1 MKRTTIHISSIFVS
15 SFLTVTALY
24 AQVPTAGD
32 IRGYMDD
39 AYTWGENSGY
49 GTARSIALGS
59 AMTAVGGELGS
70 VSINPAGSAVASYSQ
85 ISITPGASISMTN
98 TTGIQ
103 TLSGDTYMNNNVKS
117 TNGRFICPNG
127 GFTFAFNTGRATGL
141 KRVSF
146 SFVSNTQNFYNSYI
160 QASGQPQSTTSLAGS
175 LASDASH
182 YGWDDYL
189 DLAYRQDIILWHD
202 ALPENTYFGITEWPW
217 DDGTVRT
224 DGEIRQNY
232 SSKKIGSKNDF
243 VLNLAM
249 NFSDIVYIGANFGMQ
264 NLRYKLDEY
273 YREQATLD
281 SYFTTGFN
289 NLTHTHYY
297 SCSGFGVYGKFGI
310 LVTPVGGLR
319 IGAAIQ
325 TPTKLNISESYSDS
339 FTNNYDGETFSNSR
353 PVNNVRFRLQTP
365 MRFNVGLA
373 YAFGSTVL
381 LSADYERANYGKSRY
396 IPYYIE
402 DQSWFDDVNR
412 QLDGSM
418 GGDRLTASNIFRA
431 GIEINVLQ
439 ELPIRLGYNFVN
451 GGTEFYNAYG
461 IASARTSQAVTF
473 GLGYNSPG
481 SFFFDLGGRFEF
493 LPDQILSPYS
503 DYDNRARAQANLKTI
518 CAPVIQSRRN
528 LLSIVGTI
536 GWRF

>member
-1 MKRTTIHISSIFVS
+1 MA
-15 SFLTVTALY
+15 TVATR

-39 AYTWGENSGY
+39 AYTWGENSNY

-70 VSINPAGSAVASYSQ
+70 VSINPAGSAVASFSQ
-85 ISITPGASISMTN
+85 ISITPGASVSMTG
-98 TTGIQ
+98 TRGLQ
-103 TLSGDTYMNNNVKS
+103 TLSGETYMNNNVKS
-117 TNGRFICPNG
+117 NNGRFICPNG
-127 GFTFAFNTGRATGL
+127 GFSFAFDTGRVSGL

-146 SFVSNTQNFYNSYI
+146 SFVSNTQNFYNAYI
-160 QASGQPQSTTSLAGS
+160 QASGKPQSTTSLAGS
-175 LASDASH
+175 LASSATN

-217 DDGTVRT
+217 EDGTVRT
-224 DGEIRQNY
+224 DGELRQSY
-232 SSKKIGSKNDF
+232 SSRKTGSKNDF
-243 VLNLAM
+243 VFNLAM

-264 NLRYKLDEY
+264 NLRYRLDEY
-273 YREQATLD
+273 YREQATLE

-289 NLTHTHYY
+289 NLTHTHGYA
-297 SCSGFGVYGKFGI
+297 CNGFGVYGKFGI

-325 TPTKLNISESYSDS
+325 TPTRFNISESYSDS
-339 FTNNYDGETFSNSR
+339 FANSYKGETFNGTNNT
-353 PVNNVRFRLQTP
+353 NNVRYRLCTP

-381 LSADYERANYGKSRY
+381 LSADYERANFGQSRY

-402 DQSWFDDVNR
+402 DQDWFNEVNM
-412 QLDGSM
+412 QLNGSQ
-418 GGDRLTASNIFRA
+418 GGERLTASNIMRIGA
-431 GIEINVLQ
+431 EVNVLQ
-439 ELPIRLGYNFVN
+439 ELAVRAGYNFVK
-451 GGTEFYNAYG
+451 GGTEFYNNYG
-461 IASARTSQAVTF
+461 NIVTRTSQAVTF

-493 LPDQILSPYS
+493 LPDQTISPYS
-503 DYDNRARAQANLKTI
+503 DYDNRGATTAVLQTV
-518 CAPVIQSRRN
+518 CAPVIEARKN
-528 LLSIVGTI
+528 LLTIVGTI